1 MITAPSPI
9 ATIAPGLPGKG
20 ASPGGGEA
28 FALSMLSVGTGV
40 AADAPAASP
49 IASRQAIAVP
59 GIVLPTTDAAVAPDP
74 AQSWLPSVT
83 IAVPAPIDVPPA
95 LASAAPMVAA
105 GRPVAPALRGST
117 SIGALAVTLP
127 SAVVT
132 GQSPTTRVDSGGD
145 PKQATRLPVNIATID
160 IAEDGAA
167 PLDPVSGSVRSVP
180 FAKAQDST
188 GETATPA
195 VKPKILPPPK
205 RDHKGNTIAAAPE
218 RGAAPSP
225 AAVAPTLETDTGGE
239 TRKAE
244 PMPVSQPDMSGVLP
258 PIVTTPMAPAAPPPV
273 DAPAVEAPRGKQRVA
288 IDGAVPLSPT
298 LSSAVA
304 PLGPQ
309 ASQPR
314 VSATGERPAAGRMDP
329 LTLQP
334 STAPVP
340 LPVSVEANDLAPA
353 PSTEGPRA
361 AASRAAPSQ
370 ARDRSAISGPY
381 TGAVRDKPMFVGEDQ
396 STVRPATSPI
406 ATVPGAVSTPIND
419 PATNDTRVMD
429 APLAQRGTV
438 HHQTTTPAG
447 MSDPAVAAMPGVS
460 TPSTVPLRSGSY
472 GSDASALA
480 QRPAAPSFQD
490 TRSGTGEVQAV
501 LPSVSTPTTAPLRS
515 ESYGSDASALA
526 QHPAASS
533 FQDTR
538 SGTGEVHVIAPSYE
552 AQVASAAPLVA
563 ELPVQ
568 PAQVPTAPVPTPRA
582 ATAPFPSA
590 LPTITGVQAVAP
602 SVDPQS
608 AMTAPLNAAEPDLAV
623 APRAATPMLRDVA
636 QAPSDPQAVRSLPGL
651 DTAVIDLQRLS
662 SSVGDAAAPARLAA
676 SPSPESAAPIVIDA
690 PADARARASRAD
702 KAAPGRVEPATPDAA
717 TVVATPIERRQPAA
731 FTAPTSEPLAMPVP
745 GQQPV
750 AVRADTVVSQPLG
763 RVVADNGPDVT
774 TPFVDRSYR
783 ASAAPRVPTPVMD
796 ADVASVAAPP
806 APSAPVVDG
815 PVVTSPVQ
823 PFEVASSPTLHADRQ
838 TQPAEAVRVAARGVP
853 EPTIVRGDAA
863 SPVIAAS
870 APVGVAGAPIV
881 TPPAT
886 PAPVATL
893 VVPRQSFVREVTG
906 GTRQSVALAPQAAI
920 PPQPAAGVTAPA
932 ARVFGAAIH
941 AASGNDERPRTEPV
955 ETAAAAIVPMTPAVT
970 GAPVAEVG
978 QPPLDMRQNDW
989 PAVMIDR
996 IEVLRDAAN
1005 ANDTRIR
1012 LVPDALGAITVAVKT
1027 VGDAIHVRF
1036 ATEDTATRA
1045 LIEEA
1050 QPKLVAI
1057 AEERGLK
1064 IGQTLVEVTAAAQQN
1079 AAQQNA
1085 GQQNS
1090 GQQNSGQQQAQGQA
1104 GQSPASSNA
1113 NANGQQNAAQSQAQ
1127 AQAQSQAQAQTGQQ
1141 PRQQHTPSAR
1151 QPASPARTSS
1161 TDTDAAGNG
1170 RIA

>member
-40 AADAPAASP
+40 AADAPAAST

-132 GQSPTTRVDSGGD
+132 GRSPTTRVDSGGD
-145 PKQATRLPVNIATID
+145 PKQAARLPLNIATID

-188 GETATPA
+188 GETAAPA

-244 PMPVSQPDMSGVLP
+244 PMPVSQPELSGTLP
-258 PIVTTPMAPAAPPPV
+258 PVVTTPMAPAAPPPV

-298 LSSAVA
+298 LSSAIA

-309 ASQPR
+309 ASQLR
-314 VSATGERPAAGRMDP
+314 MSATGERPAAGRMDP

-340 LPVSVEANDLAPA
+340 LPVSAEANDLAPA
-353 PSTEGPRA
+353 PSTEAPRA
-361 AASRAAPSQ
+361 AASRAAPPH
-370 ARDRSAISGPY
+370 ARDRSALSGPY
-381 TGAVRDKPMFVGEDQ
+381 TGAVRDKPMFVGGDQ
-396 STVRPATSPI
+396 STVRPATSPVVT
-406 ATVPGAVSTPIND
+406 APGTVSTPIND
-419 PATNDTRVMD
+419 PTITDTRVMD
-429 APLAQRGTV
+429 APLAQREAV
-438 HHQTTTPAG
+438 HRQTTAPAG
-447 MSDPAVAAMPGVS
+447 MSDPAVAVMPRVS
-460 TPSTVPLRSGSY
+460 TASTAPLRSGSY

-480 QRPAAPSFQD
+480 QRPAAP
-490 TRSGTGEVQAV
+490 
-501 LPSVSTPTTAPLRS
+501 
-515 ESYGSDASALA
+515 
-526 QHPAASS
+526 S

-568 PAQVPTAPVPTPRA
+568 PARVPTAPVPTPRA

-590 LPTITGVQAVAP
+590 SPTITGVQAVAP

-636 QAPSDPQAVRSLPGL
+636 QAPSDPQAVRSSPGL
-651 DTAVIDLQRLS
+651 DTTVIDLQRPS
-662 SSVGDAAAPARLAA
+662 SSVGDAAAPAPLAG

-717 TVVATPIERRQPAA
+717 TAIATPIERRQPAA
-731 FTAPTSEPLAMPVP
+731 FTAPTSEPLATPVS

-750 AVRADTVVSQPLG
+750 AVRADAVVPQPLG
-763 RVVADNGPDVT
+763 PVAADNGPNVT
-774 TPFVDRSYR
+774 PPFVDRSYR
-783 ASAAPRVPTPVMD
+783 ASVAPRVPTPVMD

-823 PFEVASSPTLHADRQ
+823 PFEVASSPTLSADRQ
-838 TQPAEAVRVAARGVP
+838 PQPAEAVRVAARGVP

-881 TPPAT
+881 TPPAA
-886 PAPVATL
+886 PAPVATTA
-893 VVPRQSFVREVTG
+893 VPRQSFVREVTG
-906 GTRQSVALAPQAAI
+906 GIRQSVALAPQAAI

-941 AASGNDERPRTEPV
+941 AASGNDERPRIEPV

-1090 GQQNSGQQQAQGQA
+1090 GQQQAQGQA

-1127 AQAQSQAQAQTGQQ
+1127 AQAQAQTGQQ

-1151 QPASPARTSS
+1151 QPASPARASS
-1161 TDTDAAGNG
+1161 NDTDAAGNG